1 MLVVDLTLIT
11 QQEVQIS
18 LMWRSYGSLVQ
29 SYEGRMKV
37 ICSRI
42 LIV

>member
-18 LMWRSYGSLVQ
+18 LMLRSYGSLIQ
-29 SYEGRMKV
+29 SYDRRMKV
-37 ICSRI
+37 
-42 LIV
+42 V